1 MMKMDKLLLVAALS
15 VPMLLLAT
23 GGCNG
28 KNKKAKN
35 PGSGEKP
42 ESMKGT
48 AKSIE
53 EDRIKC
59 SEKGNRVEKL
69 DLNHDTIPD
78 VTKVYATVSKYGIEK
93 EVMICREADLNF
105 DGKKDIIRYFSD
117 EGRPLREELDMD
129 FDGRIDVVNYFENGK
144 IVKQEMDTNF
154 DGLVDIWNYFAD
166 GKLVRSE
173 RDSNK
178 DGKPDIWEHYTNGEL
193 KRIGYDVDGDGKV
206 DRRERSEDEE
216 EVAEKPASEAGSTS
230 GESGEGTEGGG
241 ESGGG
246 EGSGGAETSGQSQ

>member
-1 MMKMDKLLLVAALS
+1 MKMAKLILMAALFAP
-15 VPMLLLAT
+15 VMLLST

-28 KNKKAKN
+28 KNKKANN
-35 PGSGEKP
+35 PGTAESP
-42 ESMKGT
+42 QSMKGT

-53 EDRIKC
+53 ADRIKC
-59 SEKGNRVEKL
+59 EEKGNRVEKL

-78 VTKVYATVSKYGIEK
+78 VTKVYSTVTKYGIEK

-105 DGKKDIIRYFSD
+105 DGRKDIIRYFSD

-129 FDGRIDVVNYFENGK
+129 FDGKIDVVNYFENGK

-154 DGLVDIWNYFAD
+154 DGLVDIWNYFAE

-178 DGKPDIWEHYTNGEL
+178 DGKPDIWEHYSNGEL
-193 KRIGYDVDGDGKV
+193 MRIGYDVDGDGKV
-206 DRRERSEDEE
+206 DRWERSEEGE
-216 EVAEKPASEAGSTS
+216 EVAEKPASEAGSAGGEGKEGGGGGEGGGEEETS
-230 GESGEGTEGGG
+230 GES
-241 ESGGG
+241 
-246 EGSGGAETSGQSQ
+246 Q